1 MKKERK
7 CAPSKEIAIKT
18 DKKATERPMKVGFI
32 SARVPTII
40 GFYKKILSYQ
50 KEQRIVTS
58 VLVGNRQTDTF
69 SSVSEL

>member
-1 MKKERK
+1 
-7 CAPSKEIAIKT
+7 
-18 DKKATERPMKVGFI
+18 MKVGFI